1 MSDAPAE
8 VVALAQQR
16 ADARTAKD
24 FAASDA
30 LRDEIA
36 GLGWLVRD
44 GADGF
49 TLTPKPPYDVLA
61 SVGDLPDHSAEPDQ
75 RRATVSV
82 LVEGWPD
89 DLRTCLEALVAHLP
103 DGVVVEALD
112 LGNVDGAGDVLHEF
126 ASAHDAIHELHV
138 ERPAGWAAART
149 ALLRHDVATVHVL
162 LDPSTVLEGDA
173 LTPVLDAF
181 DDPTVVGAG
190 WRGVNADLA
199 DEWRSFADAGDG
211 RGRRHPGLPVRR
223 TALGCPRDRRAA
235 PQGPVLPQR
244 RHRAQ
249 PAAPRGR
256 RPARRPRRRPAPY
269 GRTGTADTTTPTRP
283 IGTPSRSRRTTG
295 CCSGSGGG
303 KKSSPRGLKPL
314 DRVVSDH

>member
-8 VVALAQQR
+8 VVALAQRR

-49 TLTPKPPYDVLA
+49 TLTPRPPYDVLA

-75 RRATVSV
+75 RLATVGV
-82 LVEGWPD
+82 LVEGWPED
-89 DLRTCLEALVAHLP
+89 VRTCLEALVAHLP

-112 LGNVDGAGDVLHEF
+112 LGNVDGAGDVLHEL
-126 ASAHDAIHELHV
+126 ARAHDAIHELHV

-149 ALLRHDVATVHVL
+149 ALLKHDVATVHVL

-181 DDPTVVGAG
+181 DDPTVAGAG
-190 WRGVNADLA
+190 WRGVDADLA
-199 DEWRSFADAGDG
+199 DEWRSFTDAGHGSGGEVDAILG
-211 RGRRHPGLPVRR
+211 YLFAVRRSAALAVGGPHPKARFYRNADIELSLLLREAGGRLVVPAGDLPLRQDRHRGYHDSDPAYRDAESAKTYHRLLQRFRGRKEIL
-223 TALGCPRDRRAA
+223 
-235 PQGPVLPQR
+235 
-244 RHRAQ
+244 
-249 PAAPRGR
+249 APRG
-256 RPARRPRRRPAPY
+256 
-269 GRTGTADTTTPTRP
+269 
-283 IGTPSRSRRTTG
+283 
-295 CCSGSGGG
+295 
-303 KKSSPRGLKPL
+303 
-314 DRVVSDH
+314 